1 MLKPPLFA
9 FSWILLLLSVPWFV
23 LPGSKILLGLPT
35 WVVWSLGVTVL
46 YALWKLTVLKLE
58 LLVQAAPAVI
68 LGVRSWRPDPRP
80 LVTGLIVG
88 VVVTVVL
95 KYSADLGWETGSKPL
110 GINAGMWGLL
120 VNVVVLLGFQV
131 RSRLIKI

>member
-1 MLKPPLFA
+1 M
-9 FSWILLLLSVPWFV
+9 LLSVPWFV